1 VDDLIKWLLTTYYLL
16 LTTYYLLLTT
26 YKVDDLMK
34 WRWALRGNFWFDA
47 IRATER
53 HCAVEDE
60 LLRRSAHAAHMCAT
74 YHLLLTTYHLPLA
87 TYC

>member
-1 VDDLIKWLLTTYYLL
+1 
-16 LTTYYLLLTT
+16 
-26 YKVDDLMK
+26 MK

-74 YHLLLTTYHLPLA
+74 YYLPLTTYYLLLTTCYLLLTPYYLLLDTCHKGSAYSRPSPKRW
-87 TYC
+87 